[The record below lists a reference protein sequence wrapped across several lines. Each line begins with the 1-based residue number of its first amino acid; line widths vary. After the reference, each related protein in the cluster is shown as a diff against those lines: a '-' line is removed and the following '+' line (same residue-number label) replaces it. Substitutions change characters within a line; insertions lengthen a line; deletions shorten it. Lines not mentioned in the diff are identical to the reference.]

1 MNVYHRRSFVAGAI
15 VFFFSVCLT
24 PFLTMAAEDSHAMFQ
39 GLKSVYVYVNPVDS
53 KTEQKGIVASQLR
66 KETEQQL
73 RKAGIEVLSDEE
85 FNRFKISLKY
95 PLARLMLS
103 VSMDQIFTEGT
114 AIDVS
119 NITVEVQQ
127 AVFLGRNARVS
138 MFATTWERN
147 QISLGGSAEVQGK
160 MRAFVAEFIS
170 AYKAANP

>member
-1 MNVYHRRSFVAGAI
+1 
-15 VFFFSVCLT
+15 
-24 PFLTMAAEDSHAMFQ
+24 MAADNSRAMFQ
-39 GLKSVYVYVNPVDS
+39 GLSSVYVQVKPLDS
-53 KTEQKGIVASQLR
+53 KTEQRGVVASQLR

-73 RKAGIEVLSDEE
+73 KKAGIQVLSDEE
-85 FNRFKISLKY
+85 FNRLKISLKY

-103 VSMDQIFTEGT
+103 VSMDEIFTED
-114 AIDVS
+114 AALDVS

-147 QISLGGSAEVQGK
+147 QISFGDSTEVQGK

-170 AYKAANP
+170 AYTSANP